1 MDINR
6 LKEFTHLADTFSFA
20 ETARHFY
27 MSQSVLSKHIAAME
41 EELNCKLF
49 VRDSHHVRL
58 TDQGKSFK
66 DDAQGIISQYDKALT
81 RLKAISDSYETVINI
96 GYMRNASRP
105 FLTKFVT
112 TMAQHHP
119 EIRVAL
125 CCMEYG
131 EELYSLSTGGIDMA
145 FSLDIDPSAANRCEV
160 LHIYQDRFMAV
171 VPFEHPLAKYNEI
184 TVDMLKGYKLLLP
197 DQNVYEKMTDFVE
210 RMLPKERSAFRH
222 GVYRDVDTLFLKVET
237 EGYVG
242 FSSEHNTALFSDRVK
257 FISIV
262 DAETSYWVSAFV
274 PKTAVTPEARA
285 CLEALAQCRETLER
299 TFAKHAAEGKP
310 RF

>member
-1 MDINR
+1 MECWLVRQYRTNTVDSGFKGVSSLGRALHTKNPACFFLDNQ
-6 LKEFTHLADTFSFA
+6 LKNKRTGSGKEVRPVSLDSLGANSVKSGHFRGLDAQPCSAKGHVKGTDHKCTNHSLKSFA
-20 ETARHFY
+20 LSGQIAADNPALTVDYE
-27 MSQSVLSKHIAAME
+27 VLSKHIAAME

-58 TDQGKSFK
+58 TDQRKSFK

-145 FSLDIDPSAANRCEV
+145 FSASCLMC
-160 LHIYQDRFMAV
+160 
-171 VPFEHPLAKYNEI
+171 
-184 TVDMLKGYKLLLP
+184 LL
-197 DQNVYEKMTDFVE
+197 
-210 RMLPKERSAFRH
+210 
-222 GVYRDVDTLFLKVET
+222 
-237 EGYVG
+237 
-242 FSSEHNTALFSDRVK
+242 
-257 FISIV
+257 
-262 DAETSYWVSAFV
+262 
-274 PKTAVTPEARA
+274 
-285 CLEALAQCRETLER
+285 
-299 TFAKHAAEGKP
+299 
-310 RF
+310 